1 MNKKDLRIVYLGTPD
16 ISAIVL
22 EHLLSAGYNIVAVV
36 SQEDKPV
43 GRKQIIMPTPV
54 KEVALKHNIPVF
66 QPKKIR
72 LDFNFLYEFKP
83 DILLTMAYGQII
95 PHAVLEIPTIK
106 ALNLHGSLLP
116 KYRGASPI
124 QASLFN
130 GDKQTGVTLMEMV
143 DEMDAGNMF
152 YKTVINID
160 QNDNYDTLKTK
171 IALSA
176 VTCFDEGIEKIIN
189 EHYNGEVQDLSQ
201 VSFTKKIKAEDQ
213 LLNFNES
220 TESIVNKIRALTSDP
235 GAYFIYKNE
244 KIKVQKAS
252 VESFKNGLI
261 PGKIFNYN
269 KSGLYIE
276 TSDGVIRIEI
286 LQKPGKKSTA
296 IKDFYNGNQSFFNIG
311 EIINAGN

>member
-54 KEVALKHNIPVF
+54 KEVALKHNLPVF

-95 PHAVLEIPTIK
+95 PHAVLEIPKIK

-244 KIKVQKAS
+244 KIKVQKAN
-252 VESFKNGLI
+252 VESFKNDLI

-286 LQKPGKKSTA
+286 LQKPGKKPTA